1 MTLPVESRYY
11 KFTFCQERDVSGI
24 AELQKQVDET
34 WKMVKGE
41 INKQVKDLCKVL
53 DYDYRKLL

>member
-1 MTLPVESRYY
+1 MTLPVENRYY